1 MDRSDTNTFGVC
13 ALKLQAVMINFKM
26 FYVHSWQIKYFKV
39 CTLLYIALQWSK
51 LQTEIMISSVV
62 VVFRQ

>member
-39 CTLLYIALQWSK
+39 CYYMLLCNGQDFKRK
-51 LQTEIMISSVV
+51 L
-62 VVFRQ
+62 

>member
-26 FYVHSWQIKYFKV
+26 FYVHNWYTMRRNILNSCNLVSISKKKKV
-39 CTLLYIALQWSK
+39 LHIWGGIY
-51 LQTEIMISSVV
+51 
-62 VVFRQ
+62 